1 MALASRNSE
10 NIFNKN
16 TGGDKDG
23 KTIDSAVE
31 TEIKAKFDNG
41 DHISDQGMF
50 ENLSPALYAIQQ
62 LADDV
67 EELRRY
73 IVALAPDEKPLPT
86 ISTANHTVDFTVTN
100 SRGAYALVTT
110 VVDNSSGKAVTKTA
124 STTLR

>member
-1 MALASRNSE
+1 MALASKNSE

-16 TGGDKDG
+16 TGGSKDG
-23 KTIDSAVE
+23 KTIDSAIE
-31 TEIKAKFDNG
+31 TEIKAKFDQG

-73 IVALAPDEKPLPT
+73 ILALAPNEKPLPT
-86 ISTANHTVDFTVTN
+86 ISTASHTVDFTVTN
-100 SRGAYALVTT
+100 SRGAYTLVTT

-124 STTLR
+124 STTLK

>member
-1 MALASRNSE
+1 
-10 NIFNKN
+10 
-16 TGGDKDG
+16 
-23 KTIDSAVE
+23 
-31 TEIKAKFDNG
+31 
-41 DHISDQGMF
+41 MF

-110 VVDNSSGKAVTKTA
+110 VVDNSSGKAVTKTV
-124 STTLR
+124 TTNLR

>member
-50 ENLSPALYAIQQ
+50 ENLSPALYAVQQ

-86 ISTANHTVDFTVTN
+86 ISTASHTVDFTVTN

-110 VVDNSSGKAVTKTA
+110 VVDNSSGKAVTKTV
-124 STTLR
+124 TTNLR

>member
-86 ISTANHTVDFTVTN
+86 ISTASHTVDFTVTN

-110 VVDNSSGKAVTKTA
+110 VVDNSSGKAVTKTV
-124 STTLR
+124 TTNLR

>member
-86 ISTANHTVDFTVTN
+86 ISTASHTVDFTVTN
-100 SRGAYALVTT
+100 SKGAYTLVTT
-110 VVDNSSGKAVTKTA
+110 VVDSSGSKAVTKTA

>member
-1 MALASRNSE
+1 MALADRKSE

-23 KTIDSAVE
+23 KTIDSTVE
-31 TEIKAKFDNG
+31 TEIKAKFDQG

-73 IVALAPDEKPLPT
+73 ILALAPNEKPLPT
-86 ISTANHTVDFTVTN
+86 ISTANHTVDFTVVN
-100 SRGAYALVTT
+100 SRGTYTLVTT
-110 VVDNSSGKAVTKTA
+110 IVDNSSGKAVTKTA